1 MKLKVVKVPLLIRM
15 QKKPILK
22 KCIRDL
28 NTHFTEEDTW
38 TGGKHMK
45 MLSISV
51 IREMQLKSTMKH
63 HFTPQQSGYKR
74 RIQEEGE
81 VEGEGEETTQTVHQQ
96 KSE

>member
-1 MKLKVVKVPLLIRM
+1 
-15 QKKPILK
+15 
-22 KCIRDL
+22 
-28 NTHFTEEDTW
+28 
-38 TGGKHMK
+38 MK